1 MRRRRSEARVRRP
14 LGCVAIAVAALVTA
28 GCATLTVPEEQQL
41 ADQFEAEIR
50 RQHRLVTDRVIVRY
64 IDAIGRR
71 VVAAAGPQP
80 FSYEFSVV
88 DDPTINAFAGPAG
101 MIYVH
106 TGTILAARNVS
117 ELAGVIA
124 HEVGHVAE
132 RHVAENYGK
141 QRAAGIAHT
150 AAVLGGGLLGGSVGA
165 NAANLATGL
174 GLAGVLNSFG
184 REAEREADDFAVHV
198 LPRAGYDPN
207 GLPSFFETLI
217 AEGGPSGPAFL
228 SSHPAPR
235 DRLVTTRE
243 TIAALPPSGAL
254 RRDDGG
260 KLEIIQRRI
269 ALLTGESS
277 PRSPDRRR

>member
-1 MRRRRSEARVRRP
+1 MRRHCSSQRRGAALAP
-14 LGCVAIAVAALVTA
+14 VAVACAALVVA
-28 GCATLTVPEEQQL
+28 GCATLSVPQEQQM

-50 RQHRLVTDRVIVRY
+50 SQNRLVTDKVVVGY
-64 IDAIGRR
+64 VDHIGRQI
-71 VVAAAGPQP
+71 VAAAGPQP
-80 FSYEFSVV
+80 FAYEFSVV
-88 DDPTINAFAGPAG
+88 DDPEINAFAGPAG

-106 TGTILAARNVS
+106 TGTILAARNVA

-132 RHVAENYGK
+132 RHIAENYGK

-150 AAVLGGGLLGGSVGA
+150 AAVLGGGLLAGSVGA

-174 GLAGVLNSFG
+174 GLTTVLNSFG
-184 REAEREADDFAVHV
+184 REAEREADDYAVHV
-198 LPRAGYDPN
+198 LPRAGYDPS

-217 AEGGPSGPAFL
+217 AEGGPTGPAFL

-235 DRLVTTRE
+235 DRLIATRAAIDA
-243 TIAALPPSGAL
+243 TALPPGL

-269 ALLTGESS
+269 ELLTGESG
-277 PRSPDRRR
+277 PRQPDRRR

>member
-1 MRRRRSEARVRRP
+1 MRRVSASRGPHRILTRA
-14 LGCVAIAVAALVTA
+14 AIGLAALAVA
-28 GCATLTVPEEQQL
+28 GCATLSVPEEQQL
-41 ADQFEAEIR
+41 ADRFEADIR
-50 RQHRLVTDRVIVRY
+50 RQHRLVSDKVIVGY
-64 IDAIGRR
+64 VDQIGRR
-71 VVAAAGPQP
+71 IVAAAGPQP
-80 FSYEFSVV
+80 FAYEFSVV
-88 DDPTINAFAGPAG
+88 DDPEINAFAGPAG

-132 RHVAENYGK
+132 RHISENYGK

-150 AAVLGGGLLGGSVGA
+150 AAVLGGGLLAGSVGA

-174 GLAGVLNSFG
+174 GLTGVLNSFG

-207 GLPSFFETLI
+207 GLPSFFETLV

-228 SSHPAPR
+228 SSHPAPK
-235 DRLVTTRE
+235 DRLVTTR
-243 TIAALPPSGAL
+243 TAIDDLVLPPAL

-269 ALLTGESS
+269 ELLTGEGK
-277 PRSPDRRR
+277 PRRPDRSR

>member
-1 MRRRRSEARVRRP
+1 MRRACSDGPLRRP
-14 LGCVAIAVAALVTA
+14 GGCIAIALAALVAA

-41 ADQFEAEIR
+41 ADRFEAEIR

-64 IDAIGRR
+64 IDEIGRGII
-71 VVAAAGPQP
+71 AAAGPQP
-80 FSYEFSVV
+80 FPYEFSVV
-88 DDPTINAFAGPAG
+88 DDPSINAFAGPAG

-124 HEVGHVAE
+124 HEIGHVAE

-141 QRAAGIAHT
+141 QRAASVAHT

-198 LPRAGYDPN
+198 LPRAGYDPS

-235 DRLVTTRE
+235 ERLETTRE
-243 TIAALPPSGAL
+243 AIAELPPSLGL

-269 ALLTGESS
+269 ELLTGESK
-277 PRSPDRRR
+277 PRSPGRRR

>member
-1 MRRRRSEARVRRP
+1 MLTR
-14 LGCVAIAVAALVTA
+14 GAVGLAALAAA
-28 GCATLTVPEEQQL
+28 GCATLSVPEEQQL
-41 ADQFEAEIR
+41 ADRFEADIR
-50 RQHRLVTDRVIVRY
+50 RQHRLVTDTVVVGY
-64 IDAIGRR
+64 VDQIGRR
-71 VVAAAGPQP
+71 IVVAAGPQP
-80 FSYEFSVV
+80 FAYEFSVI
-88 DDPTINAFAGPAG
+88 DDPEINAFAGPAG

-132 RHVAENYGK
+132 RHISENYGK

-150 AAVLGGGLLGGSVGA
+150 AAVLGGGLLAGSVGA

-174 GLAGVLNSFG
+174 GLTGVLNSFG
-184 REAEREADDFAVHV
+184 REAEREADDFAVQV
-198 LPRAGYDPN
+198 LPRAGYDPR
-207 GLPSFFETLI
+207 GLPSFFETLV

-228 SSHPAPR
+228 SSHPAPK
-235 DRLVTTRE
+235 DRLVTTR
-243 TIAALPPSGAL
+243 TAIDDLALPPDL

-269 ALLTGESS
+269 ELLTGESG
-277 PRSPDRRR
+277 PRRRDRTR

>member
-1 MRRRRSEARVRRP
+1 MRRARSDRGPRTLLTRA
-14 LGCVAIAVAALVTA
+14 AIGLAALAAA
-28 GCATLTVPEEQQL
+28 GCATLSVPEEQQL
-41 ADQFEAEIR
+41 ADRFEADIR
-50 RQHRLVTDRVIVRY
+50 RQHRLVTDKVVVGY
-64 IDAIGRR
+64 VDEIGRR
-71 VVAAAGPQP
+71 IVAAAGPQP
-80 FSYEFSVV
+80 FAYEFSVV
-88 DDPTINAFAGPAG
+88 DDPEINAFAGPAG

-132 RHVAENYGK
+132 RHISENYGK

-150 AAVLGGGLLGGSVGA
+150 AAVLGGGLLAGSVGA

-174 GLAGVLNSFG
+174 GLTGVLNSFG

-198 LPRAGYDPN
+198 MPRAGYDPR
-207 GLPSFFETLI
+207 GLPSFFETLV

-228 SSHPAPR
+228 SSHPAPT
-235 DRLVTTRE
+235 DRLVTTR
-243 TIAALPPSGAL
+243 TAIDDLALPPGL

-269 ALLTGESS
+269 ELLTGESG
-277 PRSPDRRR
+277 PRRRDRSR